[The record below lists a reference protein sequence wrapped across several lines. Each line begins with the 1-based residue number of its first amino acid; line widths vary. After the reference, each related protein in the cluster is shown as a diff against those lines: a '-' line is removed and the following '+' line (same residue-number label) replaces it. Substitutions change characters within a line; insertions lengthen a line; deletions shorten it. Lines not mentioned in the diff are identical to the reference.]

1 MNNTELLGLTEAVQ
15 LAPAHSCSVTY
26 GRCTQAVRVG
36 WAPDEGLRAAQQG
49 RTAPEQGLGWAVPD
63 AAQRALGLLAAAAV
77 ETTAGAAAAGAAAH
91 AAPASA
97 SGQPHQGGLPQPQQ
111 QPQASATDVLQPAP
125 QPAPAAVQPAGAALD
140 AQPPCAPAD
149 DAALPT
155 FSAAPAS
162 QPHLRPQPQ
171 AALQDPGLRAQ
182 LPPPLPPPA
191 TAEPPPAA
199 GSASPFS
206 PARVHIFVGNLP
218 PEAGD
223 GALLDAF
230 RAGGAAAADARVLR
244 DPGTGRSKGF
254 GFVGFP
260 CAARPPRR
268 RACQV
273 SECAGAGRAAWVAV
287 RARWPEAGQE
297 CGRASGQECGAPA
310 SQECGCASWASHQHG
325 PVARWAARQLH
336 ACMCAAGRPGG
347 CAPRRSQECAA
358 QAIALMHGA
367 FLGQSRLRCSW
378 AAQKPVPPRQSPPR
392 HRARMRRGLPG
403 IHAPRWRALL

>member
-1 MNNTELLGLTEAVQ
+1 
-15 LAPAHSCSVTY
+15 
-26 GRCTQAVRVG
+26 
-36 WAPDEGLRAAQQG
+36 
-49 RTAPEQGLGWAVPD
+49 
-63 AAQRALGLLAAAAV
+63 LLAAAAV

-97 SGQPHQGGLPQPQQ
+97 SGQPHQGGLPQPQR
-111 QPQASATDVLQPAP
+111 QPQASATDVPQPAP
-125 QPAPAAVQPAGAALD
+125 APAPAAVQPAGAALD
-140 AQPPCAPAD
+140 AQRPRAPANA
-149 DAALPT
+149 AALPSY
-155 FSAAPAS
+155 SAAPAS
-162 QPHLRPQPQ
+162 LPHLRPQPQ
-171 AALQDPGLRAQ
+171 AALQDPRLRVQ
-182 LPPPLPPPA
+182 LPPPLPPPPA
-191 TAEPPPAA
+191 AAEPPPDA

-206 PARVHIFVGNLP
+206 SARVHIFVGNLP